1 MSPTVLP
8 LPVRADQSRVAR
20 RLGHLLRPFWVL
32 PAAWCLA
39 AVVVGLVLPDLER
52 TWSVSDRPLVFSGG
66 ADGARTVLSTIAGAM
81 ISVTGLVFSITMVVL
96 QLASSQYT
104 PRVLQSFLAD
114 RTTQHTLGLFAASFL
129 YALVVLRSIRAE
141 EQQPELAITLAFV
154 LVLGAVG
161 MFLAYIHHIT
171 TSIGVAS
178 ILQRSAQQ
186 SRDLLAAGQASAW
199 PTSPPELP
207 EQQGDGRVLVAP
219 RSGYVD
225 AVDTPALVRW
235 ACRFDVRVE
244 LLHPLG
250 TFVADGSP
258 LLVVHGLPAD
268 ASDAADAAGGALGLV
283 SLVGERTMDQDLGYG
298 IRRLVDIAERAL
310 SPGIND
316 PTTAVQVLDQLH
328 DLLRRMVTA
337 PATWPVRC
345 DAEGTAR
352 LVLRQPTIADVVEL
366 ALADIAHWGE
376 DHRRV
381 RERIA
386 ATMDDLRAAAL
397 DEHRAGLG

>member
-8 LPVRADQSRVAR
+8 VPVRVEQSAAAR
-20 RLGHLLRPFWVL
+20 RVGHLMRPFWVV
-32 PAAWCLA
+32 PAIWCLL
-39 AVVVGLVLPDLER
+39 AVVAGLVLPEAEAWVPGSLLLFE
-52 TWSVSDRPLVFSGG
+52 GG
-66 ADGARTVLSTIAGAM
+66 VEGARVVLSTIAGAM

-104 PRVLQSFLAD
+104 PRVLQAFLGD
-114 RTTQHTLGLFAASFL
+114 RTTQHTLGIFAASFL
-129 YALVVLRSIRAE
+129 YALVVLRAVRDGERA
-141 EQQPELAITLAFV
+141 PGLAVTVALL
-154 LVLGAVG
+154 LVVGAVG
-161 MFLAYIHHIT
+161 MFLVYIHHIT
-171 TSIGVAS
+171 TSIGVARM
-178 ILQRSAQQ
+178 LQRTAQQ
-186 SRDLLAAGQASAW
+186 SRDLLADGQASAW
-199 PTSPPELP
+199 PTTPRELEEP
-207 EQQGDGRVLVAP
+207 VASRVLAAD

-225 AVDTPALVRW
+225 AVDTPALVRL
-235 ACRFDVRVE
+235 ASRHGVRVE

-250 TFVADGSP
+250 SFVAHGSP
-258 LLVVHGLPAD
+258 LLVVHELPGAD
-268 ASDAADAAGGALGLV
+268 TPSPEAVLALV
-283 SLVGERTMDQDLGYG
+283 SQVGERTMDQDVGYG

-337 PATWPVRC
+337 PQTWPVRP
-345 DAEGTAR
+345 DEEGTVR
-352 LVLRQPTIADVVEL
+352 VVLRQPTMADVVEL

-386 ATMDDLRAAAL
+386 TIMDDLRAAAL
-397 DEHRAGLG
+397 DEHRSGLG

>member
-1 MSPTVLP
+1 MQPTVMP
-8 LPVRADQSRVAR
+8 LPVRAEQSAVAR
-20 RLGHLLRPFWVL
+20 RIGHLLRPFWVV
-32 PAAWCLA
+32 PAAWCLLAVA
-39 AVVVGLVLPDLER
+39 AGLVLPDAEA
-52 TWSVSDRPLVFSGG
+52 WVPDRLLLFEGG
-66 ADGARTVLSTIAGAM
+66 AEGARVVLSTIAGAM

-104 PRVLQSFLAD
+104 PRVLQAFLGD

-129 YALVVLRSIRAE
+129 YALVVLRAVRDGERA
-141 EQQPELAITLAFV
+141 PGLAVTTALL
-154 LVLGAVG
+154 LVVGAVG

-171 TSIGVAS
+171 TSIGVARM
-178 ILQRSAQQ
+178 LQRTAQQ
-186 SRDLLAAGQASAW
+186 SRDLLADGQASAW
-199 PTSPPELP
+199 PTAPPELEEP
-207 EQQGDGRVLVAP
+207 VASRVLAAD

-225 AVDTPALVRW
+225 AVDTPALVRL
-235 ACRFDVRVE
+235 ASRHGVRIE

-250 TFVADGSP
+250 SFVAHGSP
-258 LLVVHGLPAD
+258 LLVVHELPGAD
-268 ASDAADAAGGALGLV
+268 APSREAVLGLV
-283 SLVGERTMDQDLGYG
+283 TQVGERTMDQDVGYG
-298 IRRLVDIAERAL
+298 LRRLVDIAERAL

-337 PATWPVRC
+337 PATWPVRP
-345 DAEGTAR
+345 DEEGTVR
-352 LVLRQPTIADVVEL
+352 LVLRQPTIADVVEV

-386 ATMDDLRAAAL
+386 AIMDDLRAASF
-397 DEHRAGLG
+397 DEHRTGLG

>member
-1 MSPTVLP
+1 MRPTVMP
-8 LPVRADQSRVAR
+8 LPVRAEQSAMVR
-20 RLGHLLRPFWVL
+20 RAGHLLRPFWVV
-32 PAAWCLA
+32 PAAWCVLA
-39 AVVVGLVLPDLER
+39 VATGLVLPDLESA
-52 TWSVSDRPLVFSGG
+52 WSVTERPLFFTGG
-66 ADGARTVLSTIAGAM
+66 ADGARTVLSTISGAM

-104 PRVLQSFLAD
+104 PRVLQTFLAD
-114 RTTQHTLGLFAASFL
+114 RITQHTLGLFAASFL
-129 YALVVLRSIRAE
+129 YALAVLRSIRDGDR
-141 EQQPELAITLAFV
+141 QPELAITLAFV
-154 LVLGAVG
+154 LVLAAVG
-161 MFLAYIHHIT
+161 IFLAYIHHIT

-178 ILQRSAQQ
+178 ILQRTAQQ

-199 PTSPPELP
+199 PTVAPDLQEPH
-207 EQQGDGRVLVAP
+207 GDSRVLVAP

-225 AVDTPALVRW
+225 AVDTAALVRL
-235 ACRFDVRVE
+235 AHRHDVRVE

-250 TFVADGSP
+250 AFVADGSP
-258 LLVVHGLPAD
+258 LLSLHGLSTTEDGLP
-268 ASDAADAAGGALGLV
+268 DAALQLV
-283 SLVGERTMDQDLGYG
+283 SVVGERTMDQDLGYG

-337 PATWPVRC
+337 PAAWPVRT
-345 DAEGTAR
+345 DEEGTVR

-386 ATMDDLRAAAL
+386 GIMDDLRAAAR

>member
-8 LPVRADQSRVAR
+8 VPVRVEQSALAR
-20 RLGHLLRPFWVL
+20 RVGHLMRPFWVV
-32 PAAWCLA
+32 PAIWCLLAVA
-39 AVVVGLVLPDLER
+39 AGLVLPDAEAWVPGSLLLFE
-52 TWSVSDRPLVFSGG
+52 GG
-66 ADGARTVLSTIAGAM
+66 VEGARVVLSTIAGAM

-104 PRVLQSFLAD
+104 PRVLQAFLGD
-114 RTTQHTLGLFAASFL
+114 RTTQHTLGIFAASFL
-129 YALVVLRSIRAE
+129 YALVVLRAVRDAERA
-141 EQQPELAITLAFV
+141 PGLAVTVALL
-154 LVLGAVG
+154 LVVGAVG

-171 TSIGVAS
+171 TSIGVARM
-178 ILQRSAQQ
+178 LQRTAQQ
-186 SRDLLAAGQASAW
+186 SRDLLADGQASAW
-199 PTSPPELP
+199 PETPVELEEP
-207 EQQGDGRVLVAP
+207 VASRVLAAD

-225 AVDTPALVRW
+225 AVDTPALVRL
-235 ACRFDVRVE
+235 ASRHGVRVE

-250 TFVADGSP
+250 SFVAHGSP
-258 LLVVHGLPAD
+258 LLVVHELSGAD
-268 ASDAADAAGGALGLV
+268 APAPGAVLALV
-283 SLVGERTMDQDLGYG
+283 SQVGERTMDQDVGYG

-337 PATWPVRC
+337 PQTWPVRP
-345 DAEGTAR
+345 DEEGTVR
-352 LVLRQPTIADVVEL
+352 LVLRQPTMAEVVEL

-386 ATMDDLRAAAL
+386 TIMDDLRAAAL
-397 DEHRAGLG
+397 DEHRSGLG

>member
-8 LPVRADQSRVAR
+8 VPVRVEQSALAR
-20 RLGHLLRPFWVL
+20 RVGHLMRPFWVV
-32 PAAWCLA
+32 PAIWCLLAVA
-39 AVVVGLVLPDLER
+39 AGLVLPDAEAWVPGSLLLFE
-52 TWSVSDRPLVFSGG
+52 GG
-66 ADGARTVLSTIAGAM
+66 VEGARVVLSTIAGAM

-104 PRVLQSFLAD
+104 PRVLQAFLGD
-114 RTTQHTLGLFAASFL
+114 RTTQHTLGIFAASFL
-129 YALVVLRSIRAE
+129 YALVVLRAVRDGERA
-141 EQQPELAITLAFV
+141 PGLAVTVALL
-154 LVLGAVG
+154 LVVGAVG

-171 TSIGVAS
+171 TSIGVARM
-178 ILQRSAQQ
+178 LQRTAQQ
-186 SRDLLAAGQASAW
+186 SRDLLADGQASAW
-199 PTSPPELP
+199 PETPVEVEEPVAS
-207 EQQGDGRVLVAP
+207 RVLAAD

-225 AVDTPALVRW
+225 AVDTPALVRL
-235 ACRFDVRVE
+235 ASRHGVRVE

-250 TFVADGSP
+250 SFVAHGSP
-258 LLVVHGLPAD
+258 LLVVHELP
-268 ASDAADAAGGALGLV
+268 AADAPAPEAVLALV
-283 SLVGERTMDQDLGYG
+283 SQVGERTMDQDLGYG

-337 PATWPVRC
+337 PQTWPVRP
-345 DAEGTAR
+345 DEEGTVR
-352 LVLRQPTIADVVEL
+352 LVLRQPTMAEVVEL

-386 ATMDDLRAAAL
+386 TNMDDLRAAAL
-397 DEHRAGLG
+397 DEHRSGLG

>member
-8 LPVRADQSRVAR
+8 VPVRVEQSAVAR
-20 RLGHLLRPFWVL
+20 RAGHLLRPFWVV
-32 PAAWCLA
+32 PATWCLL
-39 AVVVGLVLPDLER
+39 AVVAGLVLPDAEA
-52 TWSVSDRPLVFSGG
+52 WVPDRLLLFEGG
-66 ADGARTVLSTIAGAM
+66 AEGARTVLSTIAGAM

-104 PRVLQSFLAD
+104 PRVLQAFLGD

-129 YALVVLRSIRAE
+129 YALVVLRAVRDGERA
-141 EQQPELAITLAFV
+141 PGLAVTVALL
-154 LVLGAVG
+154 LVVGAVG

-171 TSIGVAS
+171 TSIGVARM
-178 ILQRSAQQ
+178 LQRTAQQ
-186 SRDLLAAGQASAW
+186 SRDLLADGQASAW
-199 PTSPPELP
+199 PTTPPELEEP
-207 EQQGDGRVLVAP
+207 VASRVVAAD

-225 AVDTPALVRW
+225 AVDTPALVRL
-235 ACRFDVRVE
+235 ASRHGVRVE

-250 TFVADGSP
+250 SFVAHGSP
-258 LLVVHGLPAD
+258 LLAVHELPGAD
-268 ASDAADAAGGALGLV
+268 APSPEAVLALV
-283 SLVGERTMDQDLGYG
+283 SQVGERTMDQDVGYG

-337 PATWPVRC
+337 PQTWPVRP
-345 DAEGTAR
+345 DEEGMVR
-352 LVLRQPTIADVVEL
+352 LVLRQPTMADVVEL
-366 ALADIAHWGE
+366 ALSDIAHWGE

-386 ATMDDLRAAAL
+386 TIMDDLRAAAL
-397 DEHRAGLG
+397 DEHRSGLG

>member
-8 LPVRADQSRVAR
+8 VPVRVEQSAVAR
-20 RLGHLLRPFWVL
+20 RAGHLLRSFWVV
-32 PAAWCLA
+32 PATWCLL
-39 AVVVGLVLPDLER
+39 AVVAGLVLPEAEA
-52 TWSVSDRPLVFSGG
+52 WVPDRLLLFEGG
-66 ADGARTVLSTIAGAM
+66 AEGARTVLSTIAGAM

-104 PRVLQSFLAD
+104 PRVLQAFLGD

-129 YALVVLRSIRAE
+129 YALVVLRAVRDGERA
-141 EQQPELAITLAFV
+141 PGLAVTVALL
-154 LVLGAVG
+154 LVVGAVG

-171 TSIGVAS
+171 TSIGVARV
-178 ILQRSAQQ
+178 LQRTAQQ
-186 SRDLLAAGQASAW
+186 SRDLLADGQASAW
-199 PTSPPELP
+199 PTTPPELEEP
-207 EQQGDGRVLVAP
+207 VASRVLAAD

-225 AVDTPALVRW
+225 AVDTPALVRL
-235 ACRFDVRVE
+235 ASRHGVRVE

-250 TFVADGSP
+250 SFVAHGSP
-258 LLVVHGLPAD
+258 LLVVHELPGAD
-268 ASDAADAAGGALGLV
+268 APSPEAVLALV
-283 SLVGERTMDQDLGYG
+283 SQVGERTMDQDVGYG

-328 DLLRRMVTA
+328 DLLRRMVTS
-337 PATWPVRC
+337 PQTWPARP
-345 DAEGTAR
+345 DEEGTVR
-352 LVLRQPTIADVVEL
+352 LVLRQPTMADVVEL

-386 ATMDDLRAAAL
+386 TIMDDLRAAAL
-397 DEHRAGLG
+397 DEHRSGLG